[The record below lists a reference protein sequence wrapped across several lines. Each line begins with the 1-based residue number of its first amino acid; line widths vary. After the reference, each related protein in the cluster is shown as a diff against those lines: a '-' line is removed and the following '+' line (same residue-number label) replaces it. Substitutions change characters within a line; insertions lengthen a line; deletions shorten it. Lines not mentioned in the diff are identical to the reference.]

1 MKSDMRIKICQEN
14 TKAKELRRIIY
25 QYESE
30 NSFKLRDELQ
40 KLDKKV
46 EFLKKASKYLEK
58 RG

>member
-14 TKAKELRRIIY
+14 TKARELRRIIY
-25 QYESE
+25 QYENE
-30 NSFKLRDELQ
+30 NSFKLREELK

>member
-1 MKSDMRIKICQEN
+1 MKRDMRIKICQEN
-14 TKAKELRRIIY
+14 TKARELRRIIY
-25 QYESE
+25 QYENE
-30 NSFKLRDELQ
+30 NSFKLRDELK